1 MTEQATDQQMLL
13 DVGDLSVSYKVY
25 EGMLRVLQHV
35 DFRIG
40 SGERVGLV
48 GEAGCGKTTLLKTIA
63 HILPVP
69 PAKVESGGVWF
80 KGRNVL
86 DGSKASRRLIR
97 QDVSM
102 ILQDP
107 TASLNPTLTVRSFM
121 ADILKNTPHPGSR
134 AERTQ
139 RMMEALEKVSMP
151 SPKRVLGSYPVQLS
165 GGMRQRVCIAMCLLK
180 DVDLI
185 LADEPTTSL
194 DVTIEKQILEL
205 LNTLSIENRKS
216 MVLVSHAL
224 GAVRTMTDRTYVMY
238 AGHVAE
244 EGATANVFTAP
255 AHPYTAG
262 LFEATPKLSGEGVS
276 DGIAGELPS
285 YLDPLPGCRFV
296 PRCPQ
301 AAPVCREEQPGR
313 LQLKGDHTVAC
324 WARERERE
332 RAEQEGGA

>member
-1 MTEQATDQQMLL
+1 MTEQVRDQQMLL
-13 DVGDLSVSYKVY
+13 DVKDLSISYKVY
-25 EGMLRVLQHV
+25 EGMLRVLQHI
-35 DFRIG
+35 DFRVE
-40 SGERVGLV
+40 SGERIGLV

-63 HILPVP
+63 HILPIP
-69 PAKVESGGVWF
+69 PAVIETGEVWF
-80 KGRNVL
+80 KGRDVL
-86 DGSKASRRLIR
+86 DGSKASRRSIR
-97 QDVSM
+97 RDVSM

-107 TASLNPTLTVRSFM
+107 TASLNPTLTIRSFM
-121 ADILKNTPHPGSR
+121 GDILKNTPHPGTR
-134 AERTQ
+134 AERKQ
-139 RMMEALEKVSMP
+139 RMLEALEKVSMP
-151 SPKRVLGSYPVQLS
+151 SPERVLGSYPVQLS

-205 LNTLSIENRKS
+205 LNTLSVENRKS

-238 AGHVAE
+238 AGNLAE
-244 EGATANVFTAP
+244 EGTTAEIFDHP
-255 AHPYTAG
+255 AHPYTEG

-285 YLDPLPGCRFV
+285 YLDPPPGCRFM

-301 AAPVCREEQPGR
+301 ALGVCAEERPGR
-313 LQLKGDHTVAC
+313 FRLNESHSVAC
-324 WARERERE
+324 WARETGRVEE
-332 RAEQEGGA
+332 EGNP

>member
-1 MTEQATDQQMLL
+1 MTEHVNDHEVLL
-13 DVGDLSVSYKVY
+13 DVRDLSITYKVY
-25 EGMLRVLQHV
+25 EGMLRVLRHV
-35 DFRIG
+35 DFRVG

-63 HILPVP
+63 HILPIP
-69 PAKVESGGVWF
+69 PARIESGDVRF

-86 DGSKASRRLIR
+86 DGSKASHRAIRR
-97 QDVSM
+97 DVSM

-107 TASLNPTLTVRSFM
+107 TASLNPTLTIHSFM

-194 DVTIEKQILEL
+194 DVTIEKQILGL

-224 GAVRTMTDRTYVMY
+224 GAVRTMTDRAYVMY
-238 AGHVAE
+238 AGNLAE
-244 EGATANVFTAP
+244 EGATPCVFEHP
-255 AHPYTAG
+255 AHPYTIG

-285 YLDPLPGCRFV
+285 YLDPPPGCRFI

-301 AAPVCREEQPGR
+301 AMPICSEEQPGR
-313 LQLKGDHTVAC
+313 FQLDGDHSVAC
-324 WARERERE
+324 WGRELERVE
-332 RAEQEGGA
+332 EKGDS